1 MKKELITL
9 LLLNSVLVM
18 NAQWN
23 GTTTSSNVGIGTT
36 EPPSTKLE
44 IVGSS
49 QAVHQVGT
57 LKLKSAIANQFL
69 YIGYD
74 DNYSAGYIQS
84 VKPGTSQ
91 QNILLA
97 PQGGNIGIGLTN
109 PDRKLTVEGLIG
121 TNNGGV
127 MFKKDNKIWDITSNN
142 NDLSFNETG
151 TSTRLFLQSGGNI
164 GIGTNNPNSKL
175 EIVGSSLAGHD
186 IGTLKLKSSIAN
198 QFIYMGYDD
207 KYSAGYIQ
215 SVKPGTS
222 QQNILLAPNGGN
234 IGIGLVNPTQTLTV
248 AGQIG
253 VIDGGLIF
261 KSDTKVWD
269 INPKKGGLSFNE
281 TGIISPLF
289 LQSGGNIGIGTD
301 NPSTKLEIVGS
312 SLAGYEIGT
321 LKLKSSIA
329 NQFIYMGYDDKYS
342 AGYIQS
348 VKPGTS
354 QQNILLAPN
363 GGNIGIGT
371 YTPTYKLDV
380 CGTIRAQEIKVDML
394 SGCDFVF
401 KDDYKLMNLNDLEKF
416 IKTNQHLPE
425 VASEKE
431 MIENGVNMKEFQM
444 KLLQK
449 IEELTL
455 YTIEQNKKIQ
465 SLERIVMKS
474 K

>member
-1 MKKELITL
+1 MKKQLITL

-23 GTTTSSNVGIGTT
+23 GTTTMSNVGIGSTS
-36 EPPSTKLE
+36 PPTTKLE
-44 IVGSS
+44 IVSSSEIRQELGS
-49 QAVHQVGT
+49 
-57 LKLKSAIANQFL
+57 LKIKSSTANQFL
-69 YIGYD
+69 YMGYD
-74 DNYSAGYIQS
+74 DSYSAGYIQS
-84 VKPGTSQ
+84 IKPGSIQ

-97 PQGGNIGIGLTN
+97 PSGGNVGVGVTN
-109 PDRKLTVEGLIG
+109 PDRKLTVAGLIG
-121 TNNGGV
+121 VINGGV
-127 MFKKDNKIWDITSNN
+127 MFKKDNKIWDIASNN

-164 GIGTNNPNSKL
+164 GIGTYNPNSKL
-175 EIVGSSLAGHD
+175 EIVGSSLAGH
-186 IGTLKLKSSIAN
+186 
-198 QFIYMGYDD
+198 
-207 KYSAGYIQ
+207 
-215 SVKPGTS
+215 
-222 QQNILLAPNGGN
+222 
-234 IGIGLVNPTQTLTV
+234 
-248 AGQIG
+248 
-253 VIDGGLIF
+253 
-261 KSDTKVWD
+261 
-269 INPKKGGLSFNE
+269 
-281 TGIISPLF
+281 
-289 LQSGGNIGIGTD
+289 
-301 NPSTKLEIVGS
+301 
-312 SLAGYEIGT
+312 EIGT
-321 LKLKSSIA
+321 LKLKSSVA

-401 KDDYKLMNLNDLEKF
+401 KDDYNLMNLNDLEKF

-465 SLERIVMKS
+465 SLERIVMKITN